1 MAKQS
6 FVEAQYAE
14 AGLQVARR
22 PVRASSSKW
31 RTGRFGL
38 RYPRLGRHLSDGQLA
53 LVMVAPALL
62 LMVAYVVYPLL
73 SVLAS
78 SFQDYPSLIGP
89 GRWTG
94 LDNFAWILTGDEFF
108 PALGRSLYYTFAN
121 IIGQTIIGFGIALV
135 LNANL
140 PGRNIARGAIL
151 FPFIVPGVVAALIWG
166 YMFDDLT
173 GVVNYVLVSL
183 HVVSEPLGWLANPK
197 TAMNTVIA
205 ISIWKFMPF
214 MIILFLARLQTLP
227 TEIMEAA
234 RVDGANVLQIFRH
247 LILPWMLPVVVVA
260 AMLRMIWSFNE
271 FDMPFLLTQGGPD
284 DATLVLPVM
293 IRQLLLDQ
301 LSPGRAAAVSVI
313 MIAILVVFGL
323 LYQLVYRRSEEALD
337 H

>member
-1 MAKQS
+1 MAKPS
-6 FVEAQYAE
+6 FVDAQYAE
-14 AGLQVARR
+14 AELR
-22 PVRASSSKW
+22 VRQHTPGESSSRW

-53 LVMVAPALL
+53 LAMVAPALL
-62 LMVAYVVYPLL
+62 LMVGYVIYPLV
-73 SVLAS
+73 SVIVS
-78 SFQDYPSLIGP
+78 SLQEYPSLIGP

-94 LDNFAWILTGDEFF
+94 LDNFVWILKGDEFF
-108 PALGRSLYYTFAN
+108 PALGRSLYYTFVN
-121 IIGQTIIGFGIALV
+121 IVGQTVIGFGIALV
-135 LNANL
+135 LNMNL

-151 FPFIVPGVVAALIWG
+151 FPFIVPSVVAALIWG

-173 GVVNYVLVSL
+173 GVVNYLLVSL
-183 HVVSEPLGWLANPK
+183 QVVKEPLGWLANPK

-227 TEIMEAA
+227 TEVLEAA

-247 LILPWMLPVVVVA
+247 LVLPWMLPVVIVA

-313 MIAILVVFGL
+313 MIGILVVFGL
-323 LYQLVYRRSEEALD
+323 LYQLVYRRSEAALD